1 MAINKDE
8 LLDDIVYARICD
20 INSFYDEL
28 ENDLDSKTKEII
40 EKVKDKIENDL
51 GSKEPRGF

>member
-1 MAINKDE
+1 M
-8 LLDDIVYARICD
+8 CD

-28 ENDLDSKTKEII
+28 ENDLDEKTKEII

-51 GSKEPRGF
+51 ALKSHEAFNFVKRRSCL